1 VKMKIKFTHH
11 YAQRKTERADYIHS
25 TNKYVETARSN
36 PRIERILRQKGKWY
50 CKQDPKDGIYRLYC
64 IVNNLEVY
72 CGIIINDEEVPYIL
86 ITTYYP
92 YSSKLKKRIFPRR
105 AENYERFDVNDD
117 MDCILATI

>member
-1 VKMKIKFTHH
+1 MKIKFTHH

-25 TNKYVETARSN
+25 TNKYGETARSN

-50 CKQDPKDGIYRLYC
+50 SQLDPEEGIFRLYC

-72 CGIIINDEEVPYIL
+72 CGIIIDDKEDPYVL

-92 YSSKLKKRIFPRR
+92 YSAKLKKRLFPRR
-105 AENYERFDVNDD
+105 AENYERFHVNDD
-117 MDCILATI
+117 MNCISATI